1 MKAFERSK
9 KDEFF
14 NESFTRAIL
23 KASQSIITIF
33 SKFLNTTQ
41 VEGLLKNILTV
52 DQIFE
57 KEISD
62 ILDTLSKEGPKAMGL
77 KQLFQAVFNCFEVLD
92 VEKKTGLSNIAIRYF
107 SKLLKPVVM
116 RMKKDFC
123 AENFKKICQFFK
135 EALAFP

>member
-1 MKAFERSK
+1 M
-9 KDEFF
+9 
-14 NESFTRAIL
+14 
-23 KASQSIITIF
+23 F

-135 EALAFP
+135 EALSFPQRFYKSNNNVSSF

>member
-1 MKAFERSK
+1 MPLHVDHILKAFERSK

-23 KASQSIITIF
+23 KASQSIITMF

-77 KQLFQAVFNCFEVLD
+77 K
-92 VEKKTGLSNIAIRYF
+92 
-107 SKLLKPVVM
+107 
-116 RMKKDFC
+116 
-123 AENFKKICQFFK
+123 
-135 EALAFP
+135 